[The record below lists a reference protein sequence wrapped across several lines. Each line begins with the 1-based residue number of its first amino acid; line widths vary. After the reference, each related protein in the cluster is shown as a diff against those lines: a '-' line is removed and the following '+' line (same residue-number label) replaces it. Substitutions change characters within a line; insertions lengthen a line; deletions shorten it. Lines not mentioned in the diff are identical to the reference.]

1 MENVIVNGEILKKP
15 EIGFTTFFWDEP
27 FVVTQKMWF
36 GFGGIPLFYE
46 NIETIILI
54 LNTLNANIPD
64 LLKNEKELFR
74 ITKRMLNKN
83 RFYRSGLVTCQVY
96 IGKNE
101 TNVVLTSN
109 NFPDFDFPFS
119 PQGLIV
125 NFFEFGK
132 YSADPL
138 APYPFSNESLWKF
151 ADSRIRG
158 TAFQNSIIL
167 NEKGNICDCISANIF
182 MVKRNT
188 LFTPSVETGCYNDT
202 LRNHILNAAQNSGL
216 KVIESDEIKKED
228 IYQMNEIF
236 MASEEFGIQWII
248 GVLNKRFVHNYSLK
262 IHEQVNEYLKQK
274 SK

>member
-1 MENVIVNGEILKKP
+1 MEYAIVNGEIIKKP
-15 EIGFTTFFWDEP
+15 EISITPFFWEEP
-27 FVVTQKMWF
+27 FVITQKMWF

-46 NIETIILI
+46 NTETIKLVLTT
-54 LNTLNANIPD
+54 LNTDIPD

-74 ITKRMLNKN
+74 VTKRMLNKN
-83 RFYRSGLVTCQVY
+83 RYYRSGLVTCRVY

-119 PQGLIV
+119 QQGLIV

-132 YSADPL
+132 YSVDPL
-138 APYPFSNESLWKF
+138 GSFTFSNETLWKF
-151 ADSRIRG
+151 ASSKITG
-158 TAFQNSIIL
+158 TTFQNSIIL

-188 LFTPSVETGCYNDT
+188 LLTPSVETGCYTDT
-202 LRNHILNAAQNSGL
+202 LRNHILMAAQNSGL
-216 KVIESDEIKKED
+216 KIIESDEINKEE

-236 MASEEFGIQWII
+236 IASEKIGIQWII
-248 GVLNKRFVHNYSLK
+248 GVLNKRFVHSYSLK
-262 IHEQVNEYLKQK
+262 IHEKINDYLKQK